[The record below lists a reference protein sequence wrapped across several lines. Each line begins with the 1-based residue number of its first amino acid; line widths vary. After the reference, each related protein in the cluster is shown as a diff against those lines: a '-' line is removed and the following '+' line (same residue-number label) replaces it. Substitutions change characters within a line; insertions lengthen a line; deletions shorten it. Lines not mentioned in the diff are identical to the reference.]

1 MQRGRSKIRIAV
13 NGQSVLSLFI
23 LLAMVI
29 QPLDL
34 RAAGTPCA
42 PIGHD
47 CCEHLQG
54 PMRATCPPS
63 ALACSLI
70 CSQRPNATFEGKSR
84 EGAGRTELQSTP
96 LIKAVVPALHLSVA
110 RAHTQFLLS
119 PVSPP
124 LTPLSQTCL
133 LLI

>member
-1 MQRGRSKIRIAV
+1 MKRRRSKVRIAV

-34 RAAGTPCA
+34 RAGGATCVP
-42 PIGHD
+42 PGHD

-54 PMRATCPPS
+54 PMSATCPPS

-70 CSQRPNATFEGKSR
+70 CSQRQNATFEVKSR

-96 LIKAVVPALHLSVA
+96 LIKAVVPALHFSVA
-110 RAHTQFLLS
+110 RANMQFLLS

-124 LTPLSQTCL
+124 LAPLSQTCL